1 MKIFTC
7 PKERDGARPS
17 NPQFNPDFEAKK
29 NIKKN
34 LKKDWT

>member
-7 PKERDGARPS
+7 PKGRDEARPS
-17 NPQFNPDFEAKK
+17 NPQISPDFGAKK
-29 NIKKN
+29 NIKKS